1 MEHLAIDLGGRES
14 QICVRNESEEILEE
28 RRVPTRALKRYLKKR
43 PKSRVIV
50 ETCAESFYI
59 AEQALEL
66 GHEVRVVP
74 ATLVRSLGVG
84 ARGIKT
90 DQRDAR
96 VLSEVSCRV
105 DLPSVHMPSKEALEL
120 KAVNGLREILVGCRT
135 KLINSVRGWMRGRA
149 IRIRSGASK
158 TFSARARAHFENA
171 GETMPTYVE
180 RQIVAIE
187 AVNEQV
193 ASADRDIKEIAE
205 GNKLCQRL
213 MTVPGV
219 GPVTSLRFVAAI
231 DDVGRFPNAH
241 AVESYIGLTP
251 GEHSSSDK
259 KRRTSITKAGA
270 PKLRWALV
278 QAAWA
283 ARRCRAKGVDPMVHW
298 SLQVEA
304 RRGKMIAVVA
314 LARKIA
320 GVLYALWRDGTTY
333 KPIQLMST

>member
-14 QICVRNESEEILEE
+14 QICVRSASQEIIEEV
-28 RRVPTRALKRYLKKR
+28 RFPTQALQRYLKRR

-50 ETCAESFYI
+50 ETCAESFHV

-105 DLPSVHMPSKEALEL
+105 DLPSVHLPSKESREL

-149 IRIRSGASK
+149 IRIRRGSTK
-158 TFSARARAHFENA
+158 TFPARARAYFDTANEA
-171 GETMPTYVE
+171 MPTYVE
-180 RQIVAIE
+180 RQLLAID
-187 AVNEQV
+187 AVNEQLK
-193 ASADRDIKEIAE
+193 AADLDIKELAE
-205 GNKLCQRL
+205 GNKLCVRL

-231 DDVGRFPNAH
+231 DEVGRFPNAH

-251 GEHSSSDK
+251 GEHSSSDRK
-259 KRRTSITKAGA
+259 HRTSITKAGA

-283 ARRCRAKGVDPMVHW
+283 ARRCRTKGVDPMVHW

-304 RRGKMIAVVA
+304 RRGKRIAVVA

-320 GVLYALWRDGTTY
+320 GVLYALWRDGSTY
-333 KPIQLMST
+333 KPIQQMTT